1 MGLASLKSESRATP
15 IQKTLIEDARALERR
30 KGRMAAW
37 VVLCVGWDGGEG
49 GGNRREGSREERHM
63 GKNESHVR
71 CTSSTHKYMRSSCE
85 QKYIKILCKKIEN
98 DCKKK

>member
-1 MGLASLKSESRATP
+1 MGLASLKSKSRATP

-30 KGRMAAW
+30 KGRMGSF
-37 VVLCVGWDGGEG
+37 VCGWDGGEG